1 MGKGTGAA
9 VEEPERRAAKR
20 QRLDAERRRLP
31 AWSAREKLVE
41 LVRENQVLIVI
52 GETGSGKTTQIP
64 RFLYD
69 AGLAK
74 GGLVA
79 CTQPRRVAA
88 VTVAQRVA
96 EEMGTELGAGKVGY
110 SIRFDDRTS
119 PNTRIKY
126 LTDGMLLREALVDPR
141 LSRYKVVVL
150 DEAHERTVATDVLFG
165 LLKEVCRQRRDDF
178 RLVVMSATLDA
189 AAFTRYFEGAKAA
202 YVQGRQFPVE
212 VMYTAAPQD
221 SYLDAAIAAAL
232 QVHCDEGP
240 GDILVFLTGQDEI
253 ESCARLIAER
263 AAALPPP
270 EAADGAAE
278 AAAGDEGEGGEG
290 GEDGIGASRP
300 RELLVLPIYAALPP
314 EQQLRVFQPAPPGT
328 RKVILATNIAETSI
342 TIAGV
347 RYVVDTGFVK
357 SRSYSPRLGADCLQ
371 VGPISQAQAR
381 QRSGRAGREAPGKA
395 FRLYTEASFRQL
407 PPTTLPEIQ
416 RTNLASTVL
425 QLKALGIQD
434 VLGFEFMDPPPRA
447 ALLRSLELLLALGA
461 LDSRGDLTQPTGV
474 QLARLPVEPM
484 YGKVLLAS
492 GQMGCSEEALAVV
505 AMVST
510 DVVFHQPRDKREE
523 AAEAH
528 ARFRSAEGDHPT
540 LLAVFRA
547 YSGVTRK
554 GGERASWCRSHFI
567 NPRAMR
573 KALDIH
579 TQLREHMQALGIPL
593 RSCGEDSLP
602 LRRALV
608 AGLFPHAAKRQLDG
622 SYKVIA
628 TGQAVAI
635 HPSSVLAGKKPECIV
650 FNELVRTTK
659 QYARDATVVE
669 ASWLPELAPAYF
681 ARQHANA
688 GQQQPPQQQNG
699 LQQNG
704 LQRQQPQRQNG
715 RL

>member
-1 MGKGTGAA
+1 MSKGRQGAA
-9 VEEPERRAAKR
+9 EDPEDRASKRR
-20 QRLDAERRRLP
+20 RLDAERRRLP

-69 AGLAK
+69 AGLTK

-126 LTDGMLLREALVDPR
+126 LTDGMLLREALVDPA

-165 LLKEVCRQRRDDF
+165 LLKDVCRQRRDDF

-189 AAFTRYFEGAKAA
+189 AAFTRYFEGAQAA

-212 VMYTAAPQD
+212 VMYTATPQD
-221 SYLDAAIAAAL
+221 SYLDAAISAAL
-232 QVHCDEGP
+232 QVHCDERP

-253 ESCARLIAER
+253 ESCARLITER

-270 EAADGAAE
+270 ETRDGAAAADGE
-278 AAAGDEGEGGEG
+278 EGGEE
-290 GEDGIGASRP
+290 GEEGPGRP

-314 EQQLRVFQPAPPGT
+314 EQQLKVFQPAPPGT

-342 TIAGV
+342 TISGV
-347 RYVVDTGFVK
+347 RYVIDTGFVK

-371 VGPISQAQAR
+371 VAPVSQAQAR

-407 PPTTLPEIQ
+407 APTTLPEIQ

-425 QLKALGIQD
+425 QLKALGIRD
-434 VLGFEFMDPPPRA
+434 VLGFDFMSPPPRA

-461 LDSRGDLTQPTGV
+461 LDSRGDLTQPTGS

-492 GQMGCSEEALAVV
+492 GEMGCSEEALAVV

-510 DVVFHQPRDKREE
+510 DVVFHQPREKREE

-528 ARFRSAEGDHPT
+528 ARFRSREGDHLT

-547 YSGVTRK
+547 YTGVTRK
-554 GGERASWCRSHFI
+554 GGERAAWCRSHFV

-579 TQLREHMQALGIPL
+579 TQLKEHLQALGIPQQ
-593 RSCGEDSLP
+593 SCGENSLP

-688 GQQQPPQQQNG
+688 EQQQQQNGSKANG

-704 LQRQQPQRQNG
+704 LPRRQPQQQNG
-715 RL
+715 RP

>member
-1 MGKGTGAA
+1 MGKGRQAA
-9 VEEPERRAAKR
+9 EEPEGRAAKR

-41 LVRENQVLIVI
+41 LVRQNQVLIVI

-126 LTDGMLLREALVDPR
+126 MTDGMLLREALVDPL

-150 DEAHERTVATDVLFG
+150 DEAHERTVSTDVLFG
-165 LLKEVCRQRRDDF
+165 LLKNVCRQRRDDF

-189 AAFTRYFEGAKAA
+189 AAFTRYFDGAQAA

-212 VMYTAAPQD
+212 VMYTAAPED

-253 ESCARLIAER
+253 ESCARLITER

-270 EAADGAAE
+270 EVANGAAR
-278 AAAGDEGEGGEG
+278 DG
-290 GEDGIGASRP
+290 GEDEEDEQAAGRP

-314 EQQLRVFQPAPPGT
+314 EQQLKVFQPAPPGT

-347 RYVVDTGFVK
+347 RYVIDTGFVK

-371 VGPISQAQAR
+371 VAPVSQAQAR

-407 PPTTLPEIQ
+407 PPATVPEIQ

-425 QLKALGIQD
+425 QLKALGIHD
-434 VLGFEFMDPPPRA
+434 VLGFDFMDPPPRP

-461 LDSRGDLTQPTGV
+461 LDSQGNLTKPTGGW
-474 QLARLPVEPM
+474 LARLPVEPM
-484 YGKVLLAS
+484 YGRVLLAS

-510 DVVFHQPRDKREE
+510 DVVFHQPREKREE

-528 ARFRSAEGDHPT
+528 ARFRSREGDHLM

-554 GGERASWCRSHFI
+554 GGERGAWCRSHFV

-573 KALDIH
+573 KAIDIH
-579 TQLREHMQALGIPL
+579 TQLKEHLQALGIPL

-659 QYARDATVVE
+659 QYARDATVIE

-688 GQQQPPQQQNG
+688 GQQQPQQAQPQHANG
-699 LQQNG
+699 LQH
-704 LQRQQPQRQNG
+704 RQPQQRPQQHAQQNG